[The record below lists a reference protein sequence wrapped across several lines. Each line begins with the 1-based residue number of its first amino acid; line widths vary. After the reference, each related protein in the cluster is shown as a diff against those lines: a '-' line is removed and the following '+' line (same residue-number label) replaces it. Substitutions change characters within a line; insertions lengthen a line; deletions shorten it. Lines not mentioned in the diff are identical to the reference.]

1 MKKNNV
7 RIKENITLVDEVRV
21 INDIVDKCFLVDND
35 GFAKF
40 VPYYRESAIMASI
53 ADFLIEGLEFDE
65 KENILESIV
74 GDKEIESII
83 AIFKETDD
91 FKFIMD
97 NVLEMIDYRKTETL
111 QNNSILFKHMLR
123 GNDTVD
129 NKVMEVLEKES
140 LRLDA
145 ETKALKSAEFLSR
158 EQAKQIEYANKVNE
172 SFTVEETTEITK
184 KMAENNFDPYK
195 IAEIITDKYL
205 ESDKRKENVIKL
217 NDHKKKAAKKS
228 TKKTDSENV
237 DKFSEQK
244 EE

>member
-7 RIKENITLVDEVRV
+7 RIKENITLVDEIQV

-40 VPYYRESAIMASI
+40 VPYYRESAIMVSI
-53 ADFLIEGLEFDE
+53 ADFLIDGLEFDE
-65 KENILESIV
+65 DENILESIAD
-74 GDKEIESII
+74 DKEIEFII
-83 AIFKETDD
+83 TNFKETDD

-97 NVLEMIDYRKTETL
+97 NVLEMTDYRKAETL

-145 ETKALKSAEFLSR
+145 ETKALKSTEFLSR
-158 EQAKQIEYANKVNE
+158 EQAKQMEYANKINQ
-172 SFTVEETTEITK
+172 SFTAEETAEITK

-205 ESDKRKENVIKL
+205 ESDKRKENVVKL
-217 NDHKKKAAKKS
+217 NDHKKRLQKKS
-228 TKKTDSENV
+228 TKKTASENV
-237 DKFSEQK
+237 DKISEQK